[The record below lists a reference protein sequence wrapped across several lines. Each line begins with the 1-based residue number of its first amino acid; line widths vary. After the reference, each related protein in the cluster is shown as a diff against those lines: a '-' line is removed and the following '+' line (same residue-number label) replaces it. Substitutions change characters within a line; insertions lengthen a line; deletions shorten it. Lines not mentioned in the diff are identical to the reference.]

1 MKSELRR
8 KNSRII
14 IAIIMVVL
22 LVVEISVLVYPIA
35 YESACRNRTYPDLE
49 SKINENVMSANIAI
63 VAVSEKQSDNMTSTS
78 YAPGSSGVI
87 FLREGGRYYAL
98 TANHVIAKEEN
109 THFLVLPY
117 GSPSFEEY
125 REVNENVGLSSYYN
139 HFPKLKVEYVDEKYD
154 LAVISFEYDDE
165 LSVLIVSE
173 SLPEHGSR
181 IALIGN
187 PDGEKFVLNFGKIT
201 SRGVVSFVTD
211 DSFAENQVLR
221 HSAYSDHGSS
231 GCVVLNEDMQ
241 IAGIEIGGGEDFL
254 GRFRYGAMI
263 PCDQIQEF
271 LKEWRA

>member
-1 MKSELRR
+1 MKPELGR

-14 IAIIMVVL
+14 IAITLVVL

-49 SKINENVMSANIAI
+49 SKIDGSVMSANIAI

-98 TANHVIAKEEN
+98 TANHVIAKAEN
-109 THFLVLPY
+109 INFIIIPY
-117 GSPSFEEY
+117 GAPSYKEY
-125 REVNENVGLSSYYN
+125 RNANENVGLSSYYN
-139 HFPKLKVEYVDEKYD
+139 QFPKARIEYADEKHD
-154 LAVISFEYDDE
+154 LAVISFEDDSE
-165 LSVLIVSE
+165 LSILSVSE
-173 SLPEHGSR
+173 SPPEQGDR

-187 PDGEKFVLNFGKIT
+187 PDGERFVQKFGKIT
-201 SRGVVSFVTD
+201 SRGVVSFAAA
-211 DSFAENQVLR
+211 DSFPENQVLQ
-221 HSAYSDHGSS
+221 HNAFVDHGSS

-241 IAGIEIGGGEDFL
+241 IAGIEIGGGKDFL

-271 LKEWRA
+271 IKEWQT

>member
-1 MKSELRR
+1 MMKSELGR

-14 IAIIMVVL
+14 IAITMVVL

-49 SKINENVMSANIAI
+49 SKIDENVMSVNIAI

-78 YAPGSSGVI
+78 YAPGSSGAI

-98 TANHVIAKEEN
+98 TANHVIAKADLR
-109 THFLVLPY
+109 FIIIPY
-117 GSPSFEEY
+117 GSPTFDEY
-125 REVNENVGLSSYYN
+125 NEANENEGLSSYYN
-139 HFPKLKVEYVDEKYD
+139 HFPKLKVEYADEKYD
-154 LAVISFEYDDE
+154 LAVISFEDDSE
-165 LSVLIVSE
+165 LSILSVSE
-173 SLPEHGSR
+173 SPPEQGDR

-187 PDGEKFVLNFGKIT
+187 PDGEKFVQNFGEIT
-201 SRGVVSFVTD
+201 SRGVVSFAAA
-211 DSFAENQVLR
+211 DSFPENQVLL
-221 HSAYSDHGSS
+221 HSAFCDHGSS

-271 LKEWRA
+271 IKEWQT